1 MRTLAAVSFA
11 ALLLAGCGRGG
22 PLPDAPPA
30 PKPEPVAPTPPAPP
44 PPVGERIEHPSY
56 KLWGRFP
63 VGASVTQ
70 TTTTRQIDKPDK
82 TVTTIVFTLKAKTDD
97 ALVVESQATTAYA
110 DGREQANPAEEFT
123 YARWIAPPPG
133 VKKEER
139 PAAPLEDVTV
149 LGRTFACRKTEVKN
163 PTDAG
168 EMRTETWSSDAMPG
182 GLVKSVSVVPKVNVT
197 STVEVTELKLP

>member
-1 MRTLAAVSFA
+1 MRATAFLLAAA
-11 ALLLAGCGRGG
+11 LLAGCGRAG
-22 PLPDAPPA
+22 PRGDAPPA
-30 PKPEPVAPTPPAPP
+30 PKPEPVAPPAPPP

-70 TTTTRQIDKPDK
+70 QTTTRQIDKPGK
-82 TVTTIVFTLKAKTDD
+82 TVTTIIYTLKAKSDA

-123 YARWIAPPPG
+123 YARWVAPPPG
-133 VKKEER
+133 VKKEDR
-139 PAAPLEDVTV
+139 PAVAAFEEVTA
-149 LGRTFACRKTEVKN
+149 LGRTFPCRKTEVKN

-182 GLVKSVSVVPKVNVT
+182 GLVRSVSVVPKVNVT